1 MCVCVFACVCVCV
14 RACVCVC
21 VCACVCVCVCMQYDP
36 ERLLGDPEN
45 KMVFLDIEI
54 DGKDAGRIEVI
65 LHTNTHTHTHT
76 HTHIHIT
83 CT

>member
-1 MCVCVFACVCVCV
+1 
-14 RACVCVC
+14 
-21 VCACVCVCVCMQYDP
+21 MQYDP

>member
-1 MCVCVFACVCVCV
+1 MFIY
-14 RACVCVC
+14 
-21 VCACVCVCVCMQYDP
+21 MQYDP

-65 LHTNTHTHTHT
+65 YIHTCVCVCVYMYMTSN
-76 HTHIHIT
+76 I
-83 CT
+83 